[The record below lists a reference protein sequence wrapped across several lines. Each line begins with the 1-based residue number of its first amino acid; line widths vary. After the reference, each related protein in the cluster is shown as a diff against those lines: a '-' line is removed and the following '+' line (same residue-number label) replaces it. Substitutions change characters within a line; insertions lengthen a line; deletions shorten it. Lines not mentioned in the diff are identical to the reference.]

1 MILHRFAN
9 GDLLQRYDQSI
20 VACFAGRRNVLSTAP
35 HNGGYREDL
44 AYIFNHDCKQDGQ
57 DPCAMK
63 APTYAEHMAIIAA
76 DLGLNNAAGIS
87 TAASMD
93 HVSIQTQTYMDTTV
107 TAVVT
112 GGIDINGG
120 RVGDPAAWHEMSG
133 GFIPVPG
140 TINIMLFIDADL
152 PEGTLA
158 RVLVTCTEAKTAA
171 LQELLAPSRY
181 SAGIATGSGTDG
193 TIIVCNPQSEVKLT
207 SAGKHCKLGELIGR
221 TVIAAVKEALFLQTG
236 LCADRQFHILERIG
250 RFGVTKEK
258 LWSMGMKSG
267 LTQAVFFARLDR
279 LSKQSGLVVY
289 TSLYVHLLDQ
299 LQWGLIR
306 AYDACTAAQKLLQLM
321 RMNIVMTSIKADKN
335 KAIETMTKAYAEG
348 IIERVLAC
356 DLDG

>member
-9 GDLLQRYDQSI
+9 GDLLQRYDQAI
-20 VACFAGRRNVLSTAP
+20 VVCFAGRRRVLSTAP

-44 AYIFNHDCKQDGQ
+44 QYVFNHDCKQDGQ

-76 DLGLNNAAGIS
+76 DMGLNNAAGIS

-93 HVSIQTQTYMDTTV
+93 NVSIQSETYMDTTV

-112 GGIDINGG
+112 GGIDVNGG
-120 RVGDPAAWHEMSG
+120 RVGDPAAWHETSG

-171 LQELLAPSRY
+171 LQELLAPSCY
-181 SAGIATGSGTDG
+181 SNGIATGSGTDG
-193 TIIVCNPQSEVKLT
+193 TIIVSNPQSAVKLT
-207 SAGKHCKLGELIGR
+207 WAGKHCKLGELIGR
-221 TVIAAVKEALFLQTG
+221 TVMAAVKEALFLQTG
-236 LCADRQFHILERIG
+236 LCAHRQFHILERIG

-258 LWSMGMKSG
+258 LWSMANHSD
-267 LTQAVFFARLDR
+267 LTRMAFFTRLDR
-279 LSKQSGLVVY
+279 LSQQSELVVY

-299 LQWGLIR
+299 LQWGLIGEQ
-306 AYDACTAAQKLLQLM
+306 DAFHAAQKLLQLM
-321 RMNIVMTSIKADKN
+321 RMNTVMTPIKEGIN
-335 KAIETMTKAYAEG
+335 KSMETMTKAYAEG
-348 IIERVLAC
+348 TIAKILAC
-356 DLDG
+356 DLEG

>member
-9 GDLLQRYDQSI
+9 GDLLQRYDHAI
-20 VACFAGRRNVLSTAP
+20 VACFAGRRKVLSTAP

-44 AYIFNHDCKQDGQ
+44 KYVFNQDCKQGGQ
-57 DPCAMK
+57 DPWAMK

-76 DLGLNNAAGIS
+76 DMGLDHAAGIS

-93 HVSIQTQTYMDTTV
+93 NVSIQSETYMDTTV

-171 LQELLAPSRY
+171 LQELLAPSCY
-181 SAGIATGSGTDG
+181 SSGIATGSGTDG
-193 TIIVCNPQSEVKLT
+193 TIIVSNPQSEVKLT
-207 SAGKHCKLGELIGR
+207 NAGKHCKLGELIGR
-221 TVIAAVKEALFLQTG
+221 TVMAAVKEALFLQTG
-236 LCADRQFHILERIG
+236 LCADRQFNILERIG
-250 RFGVTKEK
+250 RFGITKEK
-258 LWSMGMKSG
+258 LWSMISKRD
-267 LTQAVFFARLDR
+267 LTQTAFFARLDR
-279 LSKQSGLVVY
+279 LSKQSELVVY

-299 LQWGLIR
+299 MQWGLIGVE
-306 AYDACTAAQKLLQLM
+306 DTFQTANELLLLL
-321 RMNIVMTSIKADKN
+321 RINATIPPVVSGRK
-335 KAIETMTKAYAEG
+335 KAIETMVAIYSEG
-348 IIERVLAC
+348 LIERILTC
-356 DLDG
+356 DFNE